1 MTSLLDDFNDS
12 LGELKFNSR
21 PIIENLTTIAA
32 ENSGEADGILR
43 LITERIHRALPEHKL
58 HFMYLLDSICKNVGA
73 PYNILVGDEIYKL
86 FAHVFQIGDEKTRSL
101 LVTLYGTWRVTNS
114 KLTLLFPQ
122 EQMDQ
127 IAKFLKKAN
136 YLVDEEQELLIDQTN
151 KLIGDYVSRRLAGN
165 VPKEK
170 LKEISDNIN
179 VLKQL
184 RDLLSKETLKRP
196 QYAAVKQKLGE
207 LQHRYDTNEPVKAR
221 VPEKLALKPLAR
233 HPLPP
238 TKPNNLPQTPDTLN
252 AISLFRMLV
261 STGIIEVD
269 QAPVPG
275 AVATYKIHYPKI
287 KYQRP
292 LTALNLLDNLSQYLG
307 HGGSDYDRIKF
318 HQLQE
323 VCRAIDSHD
332 DVQTY
337 IKLNDPMSLTHL
349 GLLYGDKPSLCTQC
363 GKRFANDEEGQ
374 RNKQLHLDWHFRINT
389 KQANH
394 TMNVQSRDWYID
406 DYGWVKFN
414 DDDLLEYA
422 AKDDQQEQ
430 NADAMDVDE
439 PQGPRY
445 VVVPENS
452 TSMDNKC
459 AICRETIKAIY
470 NDELGEW
477 VWPESVRPH
486 NEPATSRRIMHISC
500 YSESRKRPSDHDHDG
515 QYKRQRY

>member
-1 MTSLLDDFNDS
+1 MTSLLDDFNES
-12 LGELKFNSR
+12 LNELKFNSR

-32 ENSGEADGILR
+32 ENSSEADGILR
-43 LITERIHRALPEHKL
+43 LITERIHRALPEQKL

-73 PYNILVGDEIYKL
+73 PYNILVGDEIYEL
-86 FAHVFQIGDEKTRSL
+86 FARVFQLGDEKTRSS
-101 LVTLYGTWRVTNS
+101 LVTLYGTWRVTAS
-114 KLTLLFPQ
+114 KSTPLFPQ
-122 EQMDQ
+122 AQMQQ

-136 YLVDEEQELLIDQTN
+136 YLVDEEQESLIDQTN
-151 KLIGDYVSRRLAGN
+151 KLISDYTSRRSAGN

-184 RDLLSKETLKRP
+184 RDLLSKETLKPP
-196 QYAAVKQKLGE
+196 QCAAVRQKLNA

-221 VPEKLALKPLAR
+221 VPEKSALKSSTR
-233 HPLPP
+233 HPSP
-238 TKPNNLPQTPDTLN
+238 PNNLPQTPGALN

-292 LTALNLLDNLSQYLG
+292 SSASNLLDNLSQYSG

-323 VCRAIDSHD
+323 VCRAIDSQD

-337 IKLNDPMSLTHL
+337 IKSNDPKSSTPI

-374 RNKQLHLDWHFRINT
+374 RNKQSHLDWHFRINT

-394 TMNVQSRDWYID
+394 TMNVQSRDWFID
-406 DYGWVKFN
+406 DYEWVKFN

-422 AKDDQQEQ
+422 ATDDHQEKES
-430 NADAMDVDE
+430 DAMDVDE
-439 PQGPRY
+439 LQGPRY

-459 AICRETIKAIY
+459 VICRETIKAIY

-477 VWPESVRPH
+477 VWPEAIRPPG
-486 NEPATSRRIMHISC
+486 ESATSRRIMHITC
-500 YSESRKRPSDHDHDG
+500 FTESRKRSSDNDNG
-515 QYKRQRY
+515 GPYKRQRY